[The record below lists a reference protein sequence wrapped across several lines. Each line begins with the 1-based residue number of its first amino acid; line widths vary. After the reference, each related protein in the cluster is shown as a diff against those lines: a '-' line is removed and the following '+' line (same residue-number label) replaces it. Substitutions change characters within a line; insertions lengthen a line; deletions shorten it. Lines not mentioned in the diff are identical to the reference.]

1 MIKIKTKNSM
11 ANLGF
16 ILKESVMDAC
26 REMCDVEFREL
37 ITGMFNYAVYGN
49 EPNFSTA
56 LQRVIFN
63 MEKPAIDY
71 NNSKWKAKKE
81 KQYVDNGLPI

>member
-1 MIKIKTKNSM
+1 M
-11 ANLGF
+11 ANLGY

-26 REMCDVEFREL
+26 KEMSDAEFREL

-63 MEKPAIDY
+63 MEKPAIDH
-71 NNSKWKAKKE
+71 NNKKWEERRVAYESNKM
-81 KQYVDNGLPI
+81 PF